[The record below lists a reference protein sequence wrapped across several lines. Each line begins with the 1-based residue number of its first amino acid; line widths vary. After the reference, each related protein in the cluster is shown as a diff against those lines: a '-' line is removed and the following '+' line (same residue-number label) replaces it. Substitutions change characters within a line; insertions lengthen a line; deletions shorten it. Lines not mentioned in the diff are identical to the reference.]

1 MAASNRQLALE
12 GAVSDQSVIE
22 EIDIFMTPKEN
33 CVPKKFWEF
42 SMCQTL
48 LFHTW
53 KLINTVIYRSNDL

>member
-22 EIDIFMTPKEN
+22 EIDIFMTPNEN

-48 LFHTW
+48 LFHT
-53 KLINTVIYRSNDL
+53 